1 MNAWKGRSAWSIA
14 DNFAQQALSFV
25 IFAILARWLTPHEFG
40 LLAIAHL
47 LVQFMRMT
55 VLDAIAMPIVRG
67 TDSSDAVFNW
77 LFTLCT
83 VVSLVLA
90 GVMALLSPALVRFF
104 GTPELMP
111 VLLGMSLVVV
121 LYGLVRSHEARL
133 LREGNFR
140 LLAIRSICAV
150 SAGGVVALIMV
161 QQGAGALALVAQQI
175 TTGIVAL
182 LIAIG
187 AEWRIWRPRWVWST
201 ALIRTHVSE
210 MGKVSTSAVLN
221 YANTSGDAVLVSVLL
236 GPYATGLYNL
246 AKRVLSAAYLVI
258 GASLG
263 RVGVT
268 LFVQQQRDPAAM
280 RETYARMLTVTLLLM
295 APVYSI
301 ATALAEPMV
310 VVVFGAQWRQSAPL
324 FGWLSVAY
332 LAQTAFVLGQNLSFA
347 TGHSAR
353 VAKLALAQ
361 MLVATILAFVL
372 VRWQGTVGIAAGF
385 AAGSLAGMAAMQFGV
400 ARQLGMSWPGFIPTI
415 LPASVGAALAALLLG
430 VLPQAGMHV
439 SGWSSL
445 IMASLA
451 GLLVYCAGA
460 ALMQWLIK
468 RVNGVGS
475 RDVSVSVTNIP
486 LAAGGLTHE
495 ERV

>member
-47 LVQFMRMT
+47 MVQFVRMT
-55 VLDAIAMPIVRG
+55 VLDAIAMPVVRG
-67 TDSSDAVFNW
+67 LDSSDALFDW
-77 LFTLCT
+77 LFTLCA

-104 GTPELMP
+104 DTPELMP

-150 SAGGVVALIMV
+150 SAGGVVAWVMV
-161 QQGAGALALVAQQI
+161 QQGAGAMALVAQQI
-175 TTGIVAL
+175 TTGFVAL
-182 LIAIG
+182 LIAVG
-187 AEWRIWRPRWVWST
+187 AEWRIWRPRLVWSPT
-201 ALIRTHVSE
+201 LIRCHARE
-210 MGKVSTSAVLN
+210 MGKVSASAVLN
-221 YANTSGDAVLVSVLL
+221 YGNTSGDAALVSVLL
-236 GPYATGLYNL
+236 GPYATGVYNL

-268 LFVQQQRDPAAM
+268 LFVQQQRDQAAM
-280 RETYARMLTVTLLLM
+280 RQTYAHMLTLTLLLM

-310 VVVFGAQWRQSAPL
+310 VVAFGAQWRSSAPL

-332 LAQTAFVLGQNLSFA
+332 LAQTASLLGQNLSFT
-347 TGHSAR
+347 TGHSGR
-353 VAKLALAQ
+353 VARLALVQ
-361 MLVATILAFVL
+361 LLVATVLAFAL
-372 VRWQGTVGIAAGF
+372 ARWLGNVGIAAGF
-385 AAGSLAGMAAMQFGV
+385 AAGSLAGMVAMQFGV
-400 ARQLGMSWPGFIPTI
+400 ARQLGMSWADFIPTI
-415 LPASVGAALAALLLG
+415 LPAGVGAALAVLLLSI
-430 VLPQAGMHV
+430 LPQAGMRV
-439 SGWSSL
+439 DGWYSL
-445 IMASLA
+445 VLASLA
-451 GLLVYCAGA
+451 GVLAYGAGA
-460 ALMQWLIK
+460 RVMQWLIT
-468 RVNGVGS
+468 RVNRPGA
-475 RDVSVSVTNIP
+475 RDTSIAVADGP
-486 LAAGGLTHE
+486 LAGGLTHE
-495 ERV
+495 ERA